1 MCAPKIDGDGR
12 ADAARGVRKSLER
25 RGQLRDGKM
34 PLSAMQKLIT
44 L

>member
-1 MCAPKIDGDGR
+1 MFAPKSMGTVAPMRRGR
-12 ADAARGVRKSLER
+12 PKSLDR